1 LKHPIRYRLEA
12 ITAYIGIALFRMLP
26 TDWTSALGG
35 WLARFVGPMV
45 PITRTAEKNLSY
57 AFPGLTKAQ
66 RTRIIRD
73 MWENLGRV
81 VAEYALLPRFWRNN
95 DLDRIT
101 VLGIERLQKVEQSG
115 KTAILYTGHI
125 GNWEIPALVTGLLT
139 KPVAIVYRTPNN
151 PLIEKLLRTARG
163 EMTADFI
170 PKGPEGARDLIR
182 VLRNGSHVVMVVD
195 QKMNTGLEIPF
206 FGRNAMTGPAVVRLA
221 MRFKCPLIPVRTERI
236 KGCSF
241 CVTFGEPWTIE
252 ETGDDDKDVTKAL
265 IRINTQLE
273 DWIKERPD
281 QWLWLHNRWPE

>member
-1 LKHPIRYRLEA
+1 MKHPIRYRLEA
-12 ITAYIGIALFRMLP
+12 LAAYFGLALFRMLP
-26 TDWTSALGG
+26 TDWASALGG
-35 WLARFVGPMV
+35 WLARCVGPMV
-45 PITRTAEKNLSY
+45 PTTQTAEKNLSH
-57 AFPGLTKAQ
+57 AFPNLTKLQ

-81 VAEYALLPRFWRNN
+81 VAEYAVLPRLWHSK

-101 VLGIERLQKVEQSG
+101 VSGIERLLRIEKSG
-115 KTAILYTGHI
+115 KAAILFTGHI
-125 GNWEIPALVTGLLT
+125 GNWEIPALVAGRLA
-139 KPVAIVYRTPNN
+139 KPVAIVYRSPNN
-151 PLIEKLLRTARG
+151 PLIEKLLGAARG
-163 EMTADFI
+163 EIAADLI

-182 VLRNGSHVVMVVD
+182 VLRNGSHVAMVVD

-221 MRFKCPLIPVRTERI
+221 MRFECPLIPVRTERI

-241 CVTFGEPWTIE
+241 HVTFGDPWTIE
-252 ETGDDDKDVTKAL
+252 KTGDDDKDVIKAL

-273 DWIKERPD
+273 DWIQERPD